1 MKIVKAIKIAV
12 MVSCLIAVSYCVGS
26 ESSFKMNTH
35 FKALKKQAPGES
47 VEIPQDKSLYAPK
60 NLTAEDLP
68 DMPIYYQAWI
78 KYFHFQKVESEKSR
92 KPKFFFKNEA
102 FLKQVDTEKERA
114 KEDQVSIFKLIFLI
128 F

>member
-1 MKIVKAIKIAV
+1 MKIVIAIKIAV

-35 FKALKKQAPGES
+35 FKSLKKLGPGES
-47 VEIPQDKSLYAPK
+47 AEIPTDKSLYAPK

-78 KYFHFQKVESEKSR
+78 KYFHFQKVQSDKSK

-102 FLKQVDTEKERA
+102 FLKQVDTEKEKA
-114 KEDQVSIFKLIFLI
+114 KEDQVSFNIKIF
-128 F
+128 